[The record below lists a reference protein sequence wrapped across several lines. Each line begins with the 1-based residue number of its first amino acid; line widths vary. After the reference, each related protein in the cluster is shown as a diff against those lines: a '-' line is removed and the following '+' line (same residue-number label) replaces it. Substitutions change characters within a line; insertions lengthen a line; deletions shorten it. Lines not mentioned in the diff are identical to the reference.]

1 MDKYSLLLLLFPVFF
16 NSGILSAEPL
26 NQSAD
31 DSVYLHNRN
40 YRLQT
45 DLYDIYK
52 TKKAEIVMLGNSITH
67 GVNWSELL
75 DRTDVVERGIPSDVL
90 QGFLNRMDYIYKLQP
105 SVCFIMGGIND
116 IYSGIPVD
124 TVFSRYKKIISG
136 LTERKIRPVIQ
147 STLYVSP
154 KWHDAAEKNIDV
166 EKLNKMLL
174 DFSAEN
180 KIDFVD
186 LNKIL
191 SKNKLL
197 IDKYTFDGVHLT
209 GEAYKLWAVEIEKVL
224 KRMGK

>member
-1 MDKYSLLLLLFPVFF
+1 MYKYSFLLLLFPVLFS
-16 NSGILSAEPL
+16 SGLLSAEPF
-26 NQSAD
+26 NRFED

-45 DLYDIYK
+45 DLYDVYK

-67 GVNWSELL
+67 GASWPELL
-75 DRTDVVERGIPSDVL
+75 DRADVVERGIPSDVL
-90 QGFLNRMDYIYKLQP
+90 QGFLNRMDYIYKLNP

-124 TVFSRYKKIISG
+124 TVFMRYKKILSG

-154 KWHDAAEKNIDV
+154 KWHDAAEKNIEV
-166 EKLNKMLL
+166 EKLNDMLIK
-174 DFSAEN
+174 FAEEN
-180 KIDFVD
+180 KIDFLD

-191 SKNKLL
+191 SENKTL

-209 GEAYKLWAVEIEKVL
+209 GAAYKLWAAEIEKVL